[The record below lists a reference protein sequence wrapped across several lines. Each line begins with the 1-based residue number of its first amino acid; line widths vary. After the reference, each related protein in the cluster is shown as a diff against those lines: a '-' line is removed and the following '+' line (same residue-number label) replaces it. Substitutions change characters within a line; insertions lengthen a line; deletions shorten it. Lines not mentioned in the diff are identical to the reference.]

1 MMYRVV
7 IAEDEPLARQ
17 VLIAS
22 IQWEDHGMT
31 IVAEAANGQEAWDA
45 YREHKPDLIITDIR
59 MPVMNGLELIE
70 RIRKHDRST
79 KIVVLSC
86 LDEFDRVRKAFTL
99 GISDYISKLTMTTDE
114 MQHLLSRISQEM
126 ALVPEAKKRPADS
139 LEQLQVKENLLKDF
153 MFRSR
158 FSVQEFLLFA
168 GDMGWRI
175 NHASPI
181 LLCLIEIDD
190 YSKLLERYKDDYGLL
205 TKMSVLN
212 VLDEL
217 LNDCAAGEV
226 IYDNHNR
233 YIVVFSS
240 RRQQGDGQ
248 LQDELRDALER
259 IRFAFTDYFGAT
271 LSIGVSEVYTGYANL
286 RVMYRE
292 SRSALRRK
300 FVLGAS
306 RTIGAQADLED
317 ELSREAERAFAEMMN
332 GWHMA
337 HPQLEQQLK
346 ASVHEFLRR
355 DEWEQGPVI
364 DFFQLLLQMPI
375 HVLKLSREHAWDHFQ
390 HYSSRLRQANSLREA
405 CETFTEYAHRT
416 MQLREASPVWSREV
430 MEAIRYM
437 EREYCEEV
445 TLTKLSSHVKLSSN
459 YLGAMFKK
467 ETGFSPIEYL
477 IQYRIVKAKEL
488 IAETDQRTY
497 EIAEQVGISDYSY
510 FSRMFKKMVGVS
522 PSEYRKMHRYNDR
535 WSEAE
540 DEDQA

>member
-1 MMYRVV
+1 MYRVV

-17 VLIAS
+17 ALIAA
-22 IQWEDHGMT
+22 IPWADHGMT
-31 IVAEAANGQEAWDA
+31 VIAEAANGQEAWDA
-45 YREHKPDLIITDIR
+45 YRSCKPDLIITDIR

-126 ALVPEAKKRPADS
+126 ALVPEVEKRPADS
-139 LEQLQVKENLLKDF
+139 LDQLQLKENLLKDF

-158 FSVQEFLLFA
+158 FTVQEFMLFA
-168 GDMGWRI
+168 GDMGWRLDP
-175 NHASPI
+175 ASPM

-190 YSKLLERYKDDYGLL
+190 YSQLLERFKDDYGLL
-205 TKMSVLN
+205 TKMSMLN

-217 LNDCAAGEV
+217 IGNCAVGEV
-226 IYDNHNR
+226 IYDQHNR
-233 YIVVFSS
+233 YIVMFSS
-240 RRQQGDGQ
+240 RKQQGREQ
-248 LQDELRDALER
+248 LLGELHDALER
-259 IRFAFTDYFGAT
+259 IRFAFADYFGTT
-271 LSIGVSEVYTGYANL
+271 LTIGVSEVYTGYANL
-286 RVMYRE
+286 NVMYRE

-300 FVLGAS
+300 FV
-306 RTIGAQADLED
+306 IGAGQTIDALADAED
-317 ELSREAERAFAEMMN
+317 ALRKEAERAFAEMLN

-337 HPQLEQQLK
+337 HPQLEQQLR
-346 ASVHEFLRR
+346 ASIYEYLKM

-364 DFFQLLLQMPI
+364 DFFQLLLQIPI
-375 HVLKLSREHAWDHFQ
+375 QVLKLQREHVWDHFQ
-390 HYSSRLRQANSLREA
+390 HYSSRLRQAKSLREA

-430 MEAIRYM
+430 MQAIRYM
-437 EREYCEEV
+437 EREYREEV
-445 TLTKLSSHVKLSSN
+445 TLNKLSVHVKLSAN
-459 YLGAMFKK
+459 YLGALFKK

-477 IQYRIVKAKEL
+477 IQYRIAKAKEL
-488 IAETDQRTY
+488 ISETDHRTY

-510 FSRMFKKMVGVS
+510 FSRMFKKMVGKS
-522 PSEYRKMHRYNDR
+522 PSEYRRMHRFNDR
-535 WSEAE
+535 WSEAAHE
-540 DEDQA
+540 NQA